1 MCLHAQN
8 TVTFDPICDKV
19 HEAAPTDV
27 VAPGVEI
34 SERHKT
40 IVEASIKLDSHDRQR
55 CDNCPLRREISIL
68 NNEKSYWR
76 AMHAKAVERQ
86 TRLQEEKAELE
97 AKLKL
102 RERQLYG
109 RKSEKS
115 SGKSETEKPDGDK
128 RPKGQQR
135 GSTGHGRRDYSHLDT
150 ETEVLHLP
158 ENERTCSNC
167 GLPFEDF
174 PDTED
179 SEIIEIDVRAHR
191 RIVQRKKYIPACR
204 CCPRPGIICAPA
216 AARVVPKGIFGVSVW
231 VTVLLDKYHFMRPT
245 NRLLEDFRTHNL
257 DLAQGTLTDGLKA
270 MAPIFDPVYE
280 AIVGKNLEEK
290 KWHAD
295 ETRWYVFAEIEGKI
309 GYRWYLWVFISDSAV
324 VYILDPSRSAKVP
337 KEHFGEN
344 REGLLNV
351 DRYGAY
357 KSMAK
362 GCDIVLVYCWAH
374 VRRDFLAVSCNWP
387 QHSDWAMQWVAS
399 IGKLYHLNNSR
410 LEVVEQP
417 EKFAERDEKLRRA
430 VDEMAEKMQTQ
441 RRDETTHYAC
451 KKVLDSLDNHWSGLT
466 VFVDHPELAMDNNKA
481 ERQVRGPVVGRK
493 NYYGS
498 GSEWSGR
505 LAAVLFSIFQTLG
518 LFNLNPRRW
527 LQMYLQACSENAGKA
542 PEDIETFLPWNMT
555 RQRLAE
561 LSFEPVQ
568 RDSS

>member
-8 TVTFDPICDKV
+8 TVTFEPICDKV
-19 HEAAPTDV
+19 HETAPTHV
-27 VAPGVEI
+27 FAPGVEI

-55 CDNCPLRREISIL
+55 CDNCPLRRENLIL

-97 AKLKL
+97 AKLRL

-135 GSTGHGRRDYSHLDT
+135 GSTGHGRRDYSHLET
-150 ETEVLHLP
+150 ETQILGLP
-158 ENERTCSNC
+158 ENERTCSIC

-270 MAPIFDPVYE
+270 MAPIFDPIYE
-280 AIVGKNLEEK
+280 AIVAKNLEEK

-309 GYRWYLWVFISDSAV
+309 GYRWYLWVFISESAV

-430 VDEMAEKMQTQ
+430 VEEMAEKMQTQ
-441 RRDETTHYAC
+441 RRDENTHYAC
-451 KKVLDSLDNHWSGLT
+451 KKVLDSLNNHWSGLT
-466 VFVDHPELAMDNNKA
+466 VFVDHPEIAMDNNKA

-527 LQMYLQACSENAGKA
+527 LQMYLQACSENTGKA
-542 PEDIETFLPWNMT
+542 PEDIETLLPWNMT
-555 RQRLAE
+555 SQRLAE

>member
-1 MCLHAQN
+1 
-8 TVTFDPICDKV
+8 
-19 HEAAPTDV
+19 
-27 VAPGVEI
+27 
-34 SERHKT
+34 
-40 IVEASIKLDSHDRQR
+40 
-55 CDNCPLRREISIL
+55 
-68 NNEKSYWR
+68 
-76 AMHAKAVERQ
+76 
-86 TRLQEEKAELE
+86 
-97 AKLKL
+97 
-102 RERQLYG
+102 
-109 RKSEKS
+109 
-115 SGKSETEKPDGDK
+115 
-128 RPKGQQR
+128 
-135 GSTGHGRRDYSHLDT
+135 
-150 ETEVLHLP
+150 
-158 ENERTCSNC
+158 
-167 GLPFEDF
+167 
-174 PDTED
+174 
-179 SEIIEIDVRAHR
+179 
-191 RIVQRKKYIPACR
+191 
-204 CCPRPGIICAPA
+204 
-216 AARVVPKGIFGVSVW
+216 
-231 VTVLLDKYHFMRPT
+231 
-245 NRLLEDFRTHNL
+245 
-257 DLAQGTLTDGLKA
+257 

-280 AIVGKNLEEK
+280 AIVAKNLEEK

-309 GYRWYLWVFISDSAV
+309 GYRWYLWVFISESAV

-374 VRRDFLAVSCNWP
+374 VRRDFLAVCCNWP

-430 VDEMAEKMQTQ
+430 VEEMAEKMQTQ
-441 RRDETTHYAC
+441 RRDENTHYAC
-451 KKVLDSLDNHWSGLT
+451 KKVLDSLNNHWSGLT
-466 VFVDHPELAMDNNKA
+466 VFVDHPEIAMDNNKA

-518 LFNLNPRRW
+518 LLNLNPRRW

-542 PEDIETFLPWNMT
+542 PGDIETFLPWNMT
-555 RQRLAE
+555 SQRLAE